1 MPSAFCVANSGLFVS
16 CSAAVIPDS
25 LRVTAIPQTLNKVE
39 HDSLE
44 LKCEVSKS
52 TAQHSHVSIAWYRQ
66 RGSEVPVEIIS
77 LSRDFVLRAGSA
89 YAQRQATG
97 DVRLDKVG
105 ETTSKLTIYNLH
117 PSDQGEFYCEAA
129 EWIQDPDDSWY
140 AMTRKRSQGAIVNVQ
155 ATGQCLL
162 CLFSLGWAVG
172 GDGKW
177 GCALLGGWGLAPCFA
192 MCSTWGAA
200 GRVKPGKGGLRHC
213 LQPRE
218 VSAKGLGWQALSPG
232 VVRDLG
238 LAQKLK
244 HTT

>member
-1 MPSAFCVANSGLFVS
+1 M
-16 CSAAVIPDS
+16 IPDS
-25 LRVTAIPQTLNKVE
+25 LRVTAIQQTLNKVE

-66 RGSEVPVEIIS
+66 RGSEAPVEIIS

-89 YAQRQATG
+89 YAQRHATG

-140 AMTRKRSQGAIVNVQ
+140 AMTRKRSQGAVVNVQ

-177 GCALLGGWGLAPCFA
+177 GCALLGGWGVPVPHLGGCWQGETGQRRAQALPAAKGGVSQGQQGGLGVRLCLLTWSGIWA
-192 MCSTWGAA
+192 DTKPKTYVLSTW
-200 GRVKPGKGGLRHC
+200 C
-213 LQPRE
+213 
-218 VSAKGLGWQALSPG
+218 
-232 VVRDLG
+232 
-238 LAQKLK
+238 
-244 HTT
+244 

>member
-1 MPSAFCVANSGLFVS
+1 MRCLAFTLSMLALLTPGCS
-16 CSAAVIPDS
+16 CPTVIPDS

-52 TAQHSHVSIAWYRQ
+52 TVQHSHVSIAWYRQ
-66 RGSEVPVEIIS
+66 RGSEAPVEIIS

-140 AMTRKRSQGAIVNVQ
+140 AMTRKRSQGTIVNVQ

-162 CLFSLGWAVG
+162 CLFSLGWEEG

-177 GCALLGGWGLAPCFA
+177 GCALLGGWDLAPCFA
-192 MCSTWGAA
+192 MCPTWGLLA
-200 GRVKPGKGGLRHC
+200 G
-213 LQPRE
+213 
-218 VSAKGLGWQALSPG
+218 
-232 VVRDLG
+232 
-238 LAQKLK
+238 
-244 HTT
+244 

>member
-1 MPSAFCVANSGLFVS
+1 MGYVS
-16 CSAAVIPDS
+16 LSPFAAVIPDS
-25 LRVTAIPQTLNKVE
+25 LRVTAVPQTLNKVE
-39 HDSLE
+39 RDSLE

-66 RGSEVPVEIIS
+66 RGSEAPVEVIS

-129 EWIQDPDDSWY
+129 EWIQDPDKSWY

-162 CLFSLGWAVG
+162 CLFLLGWVVG
-172 GDGKW
+172 GGGRW
-177 GCALLGGWGLAPCFA
+177 GCALSGGWGLAPSFA
-192 MCSTWGAA
+192 MCPAREAA
-200 GRVKPGKGGLRHC
+200 ARVKQGKGGPEHC
-213 LQPRE
+213 LRAGQVAARGQWGSKGAWVAGP
-218 VSAKGLGWQALSPG
+218 VS
-232 VVRDLG
+232 
-238 LAQKLK
+238 
-244 HTT
+244 

>member
-1 MPSAFCVANSGLFVS
+1 M
-16 CSAAVIPDS
+16 IPDS
-25 LRVTAIPQTLNKVE
+25 LRVTAVPQTLNKVE
-39 HDSLE
+39 RDSLE

-52 TAQHSHVSIAWYRQ
+52 TTQHSHVSIAWYRQ
-66 RGSEVPVEIIS
+66 RGSEAPVEVIS

-129 EWIQDPDDSWY
+129 EWIQDPDKSWY

-162 CLFSLGWAVG
+162 CLFSLSWVVG
-172 GDGKW
+172 GGRKW
-177 GCALLGGWGLAPCFA
+177 GSALLGGWGWAPCFA
-192 MCSTWGAA
+192 VCPTWEAA
-200 GRVKPGKGGLRHC
+200 GTVRQGKGEPKRC
-213 LQPRE
+213 LQAE
-218 VSAKGLGWQALSPG
+218 QMSAKSNQGTPEQQGGLGGRPHLLMWSVIWG
-232 VVRDLG
+232 
-238 LAQKLK
+238 
-244 HTT
+244 